1 LAAGLVCHTLTS
13 MPNVSLTPELE
24 HFAET
29 CVRSGRYNSV
39 SEVTRAALRLLQQVE
54 QQRRDFLATLDAAEA
69 EGERDGFLTVD
80 EVMADLDSVIE
91 AAVRAKANRANG

>member
-1 LAAGLVCHTLTS
+1 

-24 HFAET
+24 RFAET

-54 QQRRDFLATLDAAEA
+54 QQRREFLAMLEAAEA
-69 EGERDGFLTVD
+69 EGEREGCLTVE
-80 EVMADLDSVIE
+80 EVMQDLDETIE
-91 AAVRAKANRANG
+91 AASRTRE

>member
-1 LAAGLVCHTLTS
+1 

-24 HFAET
+24 RFAEA

-54 QQRRDFLATLDAAEA
+54 QQRREFLAMLDAAEA
-69 EGERDGFLTVD
+69 EGEREGFLTLE
-80 EVMADLDSVIE
+80 EVMEDIDRRIE
-91 AAVRAKANRANG
+91 ASTRAKE